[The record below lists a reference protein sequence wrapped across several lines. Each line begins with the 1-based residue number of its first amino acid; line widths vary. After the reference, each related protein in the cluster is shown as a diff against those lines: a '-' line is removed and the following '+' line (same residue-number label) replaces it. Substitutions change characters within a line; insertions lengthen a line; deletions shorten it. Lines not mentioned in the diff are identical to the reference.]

1 MEVWLLAFSLQ
12 PLSLA
17 HLLVFFFIFS
27 CFFFFFTQHSKES
40 LKTSSVFLQ
49 HVPYSNNL
57 IWGHSV
63 GLLRWNYLHFPFS
76 WLRLQE
82 SGAPDRTNNT
92 FMYFAF
98 DHILKEKMTEQYQS
112 LERRE
117 QAAGSYTLTA
127 TVYISVS
134 LSSFSFLVLC
144 FICFNQGWNI
154 HKIQRS
160 QLTHKSDRVWIL
172 CPVLFTW
179 TNKSCLWPHHYNT
192 GTWGLTSFGVEF
204 KPPVEG
210 GQSRFMRPGLGCL
223 VMFTE
228 QTERCIFKIRFY
240 FNKSISR
247 ERKSNKNAG
256 RFHRHWNIVLA

>member
-1 MEVWLLAFSLQ
+1 MTL
-12 PLSLA
+12 
-17 HLLVFFFIFS
+17 
-27 CFFFFFTQHSKES
+27 
-40 LKTSSVFLQ
+40 
-49 HVPYSNNL
+49 
-57 IWGHSV
+57 
-63 GLLRWNYLHFPFS
+63 
-76 WLRLQE
+76 LQE
-82 SGAPDRTNNT
+82 SGAPDKTNNT

-144 FICFNQGWNI
+144 FICFYQGWNI
-154 HKIQRS
+154 YKIQRS

-172 CPVLFTW
+172 WPVLFSW
-179 TNKSCLWPHHYNT
+179 NKKSCLWPHHHNT
-192 GTWGLTSFGVEF
+192 GTWALTSFGVEF

-210 GQSRFMRPGLGCL
+210 GPSSPCL
-223 VMFTE
+223 VMCTE

-247 ERKSNKNAG
+247 ERKSNKKAG
-256 RFHRHWNIVLA
+256 WFHRHWNIVLA